1 MNEEVV
7 MGVFSRFTDIIN
19 SNINS
24 LLDKAEDP
32 AKMVRL
38 IIQEMEDTL
47 VEVRS
52 SSAKT
57 LADKKELSRQAQR
70 FEKDAEQWQEKAEL
84 ALSKGRDDLARAALL
99 EKKKCTESAESLVD
113 ELSHVDEHITKLQ
126 GEISQLQEKLADA
139 KARQKAIIMR
149 EKTASSRL
157 KVKKNIDSERVNDAL
172 SRFDNYERK
181 IDDIE
186 AQVEAY
192 DMGSKSLADEIADLE
207 NDENIDD
214 ELAQLKAK
222 MKTDKKELDLVKGI
236 IRSKLNTTEI
246 SIVYYIL
253 VNDGKT
259 VETTYTDMAKH
270 LKMTQGNTSREIAKL
285 IDKGVV
291 GKRKNGIYVKAL
303 SSWKKVEHKKRVAKT
318 KNNTEKQEV
327 K

>member
-222 MKTDKKELDLVKGI
+222 MKTDKK
-236 IRSKLNTTEI
+236 SK
-246 SIVYYIL
+246 
-253 VNDGKT
+253 
-259 VETTYTDMAKH
+259 
-270 LKMTQGNTSREIAKL
+270 
-285 IDKGVV
+285 
-291 GKRKNGIYVKAL
+291 
-303 SSWKKVEHKKRVAKT
+303 
-318 KNNTEKQEV
+318 
-327 K
+327 